1 MARTASAAFLSAA
14 KSEARQH
21 CVKVLIQYADGTSQT
36 LTDLTDFMGI
46 KIDDSC
52 SDSSKFVIGS
62 AIINE
67 AVIRLNNRE
76 GKFTGKDFFGA
87 KIDVKVGFV
96 IDGTPE
102 YVDMG
107 SYLVDEPVSPGIS
120 ISLTAYDRMILLDQP
135 FDSSK
140 IVWPA
145 SLASIAESVCD
156 QCDVILF
163 SKDFPNASYS
173 VSEAPE
179 DGHTC
184 REILAAVAQI
194 AGCFARVNGS
204 GEIEIAW
211 YSDTVSHAIT
221 EVRSKTICTDDVTI
235 TGIVVSSGSGSSEVE
250 ASSGKDGYKLSVKNN
265 ILIESGKEQTCADYL
280 AGRLV
285 GLTFRPLKITVQG
298 DPTVEAGDKI
308 TVTDETGATYSS
320 LVTHAVYQVLDAQT
334 IECNAESPTVN
345 SSSRLSEAAAA
356 VIKARKYTDTLIK
369 DEQSARETAVQ
380 NLADSLAAS
389 SGMYTTTE
397 TQDDGSVKYYIHDR
411 PKKSE
416 STVIVELSSEALAM
430 SKDGGKT
437 WPYAIDFSG
446 NAILNKI
453 YAIGLDASY
462 INSGELSVKT
472 SDGTVVMYI
481 NAETGQVYFNAA
493 KVTFSSGETIQKY
506 IDSKAAAIS
515 VSTQYYSS
523 TSSTELTGGSWSDDQ
538 TAQTAGHYIW
548 TRTKTTKS
556 DGTITYSEAACISG
570 ESGQDA
576 ITLVIDSTNG
586 NLFKNSDIATILTV
600 TVITGDLTITD
611 STALKSRF
619 GDSAHLT
626 WKMKEMG
633 ADEWTEI
640 DSSSDK
646 LNDGGFLLTI
656 SAKDIDTKCQFSC
669 ELDA

>member
-1 MARTASAAFLSAA
+1 M
-14 KSEARQH
+14 
-21 CVKVLIQYADGTSQT
+21 
-36 LTDLTDFMGI
+36 
-46 KIDDSC
+46 
-52 SDSSKFVIGS
+52 
-62 AIINE
+62 
-67 AVIRLNNRE
+67 
-76 GKFTGKDFFGA
+76 
-87 KIDVKVGFV
+87 
-96 IDGTPE
+96 
-102 YVDMG
+102 
-107 SYLVDEPVSPGIS
+107 
-120 ISLTAYDRMILLDQP
+120 
-135 FDSSK
+135 
-140 IVWPA
+140 
-145 SLASIAESVCD
+145 
-156 QCDVILF
+156 
-163 SKDFPNASYS
+163 
-173 VSEAPE
+173 
-179 DGHTC
+179 
-184 REILAAVAQI
+184 
-194 AGCFARVNGS
+194 
-204 GEIEIAW
+204 
-211 YSDTVSHAIT
+211 
-221 EVRSKTICTDDVTI
+221 
-235 TGIVVSSGSGSSEVE
+235 E

-285 GLTFRPLKITVQG
+285 GLTFRPLKITVPG

-515 VSTQYYSS
+515 VTTQYYSS

-538 TAQTAGHYIW
+538 TAQAEGRYIW

-556 DGTITYSEAACISG
+556 DGAVTYSEAACISG
-570 ESGQDA
+570 EAGQDA

-600 TVITGDLTITD
+600 TVITGDLMITD
-611 STALKSRF
+611 STSLKSRF
-619 GDSAHLT
+619 GDSAHLV
-626 WKMKEMG
+626 WKLKEMG
-633 ADEWTEI
+633 STEWTEI

-646 LNDGGFLLTI
+646 LNDNGFLLTI
-656 SAKDIDTKCQFSC
+656 SAKDIDTKCQFMC